1 MGADG
6 WDRSLAHR
14 VVRGSLVYLGVP
26 DGRCSRGLHSQEQAA
41 ILAGRMA
48 DGIRHLG
55 VGPEIVAVGADPRL
69 RQEAF
74 AEQIVLPCTSQPRH
88 GGEPRKS
95 RDQIE
100 VLRESRYGT
109 VRRLLAAYVL
119 FWAMAR
125 RVAALP
131 LIGYDCWR
139 SQSRT
144 KVMTTASPISA
155 ARLDR
160 TEFEEIRELALDAL
174 SGREQS

>member
-1 MGADG
+1 MG
-6 WDRSLAHR
+6 
-14 VVRGSLVYLGVP
+14 P
-26 DGRCSRGLHSQEQAA
+26 D
-41 ILAGRMA
+41 
-48 DGIRHLG
+48 
-55 VGPEIVAVGADPRL
+55 IVAVGSDPQL

-74 AEQIVLPCTSQPRH
+74 SEEIVLPCLTQPRH
-88 GGEPRKS
+88 GGEPHNGGDR
-95 RDQIE
+95 IAA
-100 VLRESRYGT
+100 LRETRYGT
-109 VRRLLAAYVL
+109 FRRLLAGYVL

-131 LIGYDCWR
+131 LIGFDCWR

-160 TEFEEIRELALDAL
+160 TEKEEIRELALDAL